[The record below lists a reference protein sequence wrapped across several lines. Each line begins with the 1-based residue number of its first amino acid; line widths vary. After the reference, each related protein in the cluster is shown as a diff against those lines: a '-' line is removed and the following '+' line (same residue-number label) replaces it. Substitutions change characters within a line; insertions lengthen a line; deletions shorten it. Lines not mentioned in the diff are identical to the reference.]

1 MYHPMKRFIFTLL
14 TATAT
19 LFASAQ
25 DVIFKSENDSI
36 VAKVISVGTSEITYQ
51 KWSNLQ
57 GPIYSMSI
65 NQIAAIRY
73 ANGTYDFFNTKPV
86 SVVANLNNIPSL
98 TRSGNTYIY
107 GDLVMNKSAY
117 ENWLKEQNCQ
127 AAYKQFLSGRSLA
140 GGGWFMLVLGLGL
153 DLGSAIMIV
162 TNKSNNINPAAIALG
177 VVGGGFEIACIP
189 TLIVGYSKMHRS
201 VDIYNASCKTTASA
215 KPYWAIQASN
225 NGLGIAYN
233 F

>member
-1 MYHPMKRFIFTLL
+1 MKRLIFTLL
-14 TATAT
+14 TVATALCAT
-19 LFASAQ
+19 AQ
-25 DVIFKSENDSI
+25 DVIFKSESDTI

-65 NQIAAIRY
+65 SQIVAIRY
-73 ANGTYDFFNTKPV
+73 ANGTYDFFTTKPTP
-86 SVVANLNNIPSL
+86 VVVNSNTIPSL

-107 GDLVMNKSAY
+107 GDLFMNKNDY

-127 AAYKQFLSGRSLA
+127 AAYKQFLSGRRLA
-140 GGGWFMLVLGLGL
+140 GGGWFMMALGIGL
-153 DLGSAIMIV
+153 DLGSIIV
-162 TNKSNNINPAAIALG
+162 AATNRTNNIPAAAIAFG
-177 VVGGGFEIACIP
+177 VIGGGLEIACIP

-201 VDIYNASCKTTASA
+201 VDIYNASCKTTAQA

-225 NGLGIAYN
+225 NGLGIAYK